1 MMGNSP
7 DLRAVTTGDSAAPDV
22 AHAGA
27 LLAFAEAIVGDDD
40 EALASARAQLL
51 EAAGPEA
58 LVDAAAVAS
67 NFMRMVRIAD
77 STGISLDGAMDVM
90 SQELRAELGIDRF
103 GSAANTPP
111 AGPLRRGLGRVLPPL
126 ASAALKLYRFASRGA
141 GRDS

>member
-1 MMGNSP
+1 MGSSP
-7 DLRAVTTGDSAAPDV
+7 DLRALTTGDSAGPDV

-27 LLAFAEAIVGDDD
+27 LLTFAEAIVGDDD
-40 EALASARAQLL
+40 EALASARAELL
-51 EAAGPEA
+51 DAAGPEA

-77 STGISLDGAMDVM
+77 STGIALDGPMDVM
-90 SQELRAELGIDRF
+90 SQKLRAELGIEQF

-111 AGPLRRGLGRVLPPL
+111 AGPLKRGLGRVLPPL
-126 ASAALKLYRFASRGA
+126 ASAALELYRVVSRGP